1 MSNAYAGYEE
11 WFSETG
17 VWLKRTEHQHDIGL
31 KQCLVDEFSENETF
45 YDFGCGD
52 AAYARALIDNGHSVA
67 CYDGNPATPKITDG
81 LGEVLDLTSDFDFG
95 PRDWVICLEV
105 GEHIPKEYESKLLDN
120 ITKHASKG
128 VIMSWAV
135 PGQKGTGH
143 VNLQPN
149 DYVIDQMRDRGF
161 HNLPQLQQKLRSSIL
176 TYEEW
181 LKEQKQDLCVYFI
194 NTLLTFGRDL
204 TV

>member
-1 MSNAYAGYEE
+1 MSI
-11 WFSETG
+11 SETG
-17 VWLKRTEHQHDIGL
+17 IWLKRTAHQHDLGL
-31 KQCLVDEFSENETF
+31 KQCLVDEFSENETSF

-52 AAYARALIDNGHSVA
+52 ASYSKALVDNGHSVA
-67 CYDGNPATPKITDG
+67 CYDGNPATPQITDG

-105 GEHIPKEYESKLLDN
+105 GEHVPKEYESKLLDN

-143 VNLQPN
+143 VNLQTN
-149 DYVIDQMRDRGF
+149 DYVMSQMRDRGF
-161 HNLPQLQQKLRSSIL
+161 HSLPQLQQKLRSSIL
-176 TYEEW
+176 T
-181 LKEQKQDLCVYFI
+181 EQQKNMPLCIYFV
-194 NTLLTFGRDL
+194 NTLLAFGRD
-204 TV
+204 